1 MALDGMVVKSVMRK
15 IRGHWI
21 STAIYLVMGWLAIVA
36 AAPLIR
42 SMPNGGLVLLV
53 AGGLCYTGGVAFLAW
68 RKLKY
73 NHAIWHIFVLAG
85 SICPTLAV
93 ILHILP

>member
-1 MALDGMVVKSVMRK
+1 MRK
-15 IRGHWI
+15 IRGHWK
-21 STAIYLVMGWLAIVA
+21 STAIYLVMGWLAVVA

-42 SMPNGGLVLLV
+42 SMPTGGLVLLV

-73 NHAIWHIFVLAG
+73 NHAIWHLLVLVG
-85 SICPTLAV
+85 SMCHTLAM